1 MEAIKVNETYSLVK
15 VNPKSQE
22 AQNLIEFLKVQRPDA
37 YFNKMVK
44 LGFQS
49 PFKYF
54 TAPSG
59 NDGIVI
65 YNGHRFLLSSF
76 GIDKIDETSGVQEQE
91 VLDFIKSVSLPFE
104 PYDYQIDTITKCLT
118 NNKILI
124 RSATSSGK
132 SLSIS
137 LILEFFRRKGLKGI
151 LVVPNINLL
160 TQFKSDIESYGLKE
174 LLDEVQLL
182 GNGNESDFK
191 TTVTITTW
199 QSMIDHIKEVSPDFI
214 ICDEVHKES
223 GDVVSSIL
231 KESMNT
237 KIKLGFTGTLPE
249 DPIAKMTLLGLFG
262 EPYTV
267 ITAKE
272 LIQRGLATP
281 VKIKSVFLNYSKP
294 EITMFRELKDYQKQ
308 LKYIKD
314 HEKRLEIILKIALG
328 MREKDKNTLIL
339 YQHTE
344 HGKQIYSE
352 IFRRLNPG
360 EELSEK
366 DLTGKNAFEF
376 QKEHNLFFMNGE
388 VKGHIREKQRNLLE
402 EVHGSILVANYSVMS
417 TGVNLRN
424 LHFLILASPLK
435 AFTTISQSLG
445 RLMRKHPSKT
455 EAVIFDIVDNLGKSC
470 IFMKQFKHRVEAS
483 YIPEEFEIQRVDVS
497 M

>member
-1 MEAIKVNETYSLVK
+1 MRLTYRQIHKLLDKGVEMFVDSPTGKKKIVNKFSKMSEGYIIKYDDNTETNCAVAHNMIFNGILKGASEIQVGDVDDLSHKK
-15 VNPKSQE
+15 VISK
-22 AQNLIEFLKVQRPDA
+22 
-37 YFNKMVK
+37 
-44 LGFQS
+44 
-49 PFKYF
+49 
-54 TAPSG
+54 T
-59 NDGIVI
+59 
-65 YNGHRFLLSSF
+65 
-76 GIDKIDETSGVQEQE
+76 KIPEQE
-91 VLDFIKSVSLPFE
+91 YLDFEISDPNGL
-104 PYDYQIDTITKCLT
+104 YIQNGIIHH
-118 NNKILI
+118 N
-124 RSATSSGK
+124 SGK
-132 SLSIS
+132 SLGIS

-199 QSMIDHIKEVSPDFI
+199 QSMIDHIKEVQPDFI

-328 MREKDKNTLIL
+328 MRQKDKNTLIL

-352 IFRRLNPG
+352 IFKKLFPG
-360 EELSEK
+360 EELTEK

-376 QKEHNLFFMNGE
+376 QKDHNLFFMNGE

-402 EVHGSILVANYSVMS
+402 EVSGSILIAPYQVMS

-455 EAVIFDIVDNLGKSC
+455 EAIIFDIVDNLGKSC
-470 IFMKQFKHRVEAS
+470 IFMKQYKHRVEAS

>member
-1 MEAIKVNETYSLVK
+1 MKLTYRQIHKLLDKGVEMFVDSPTGKKKILNKFSKMSEGYIIKYDDNTETNCAVAHNMIFNGVLKGASEIQVGDVDYLSHKK
-15 VNPKSQE
+15 VISK
-22 AQNLIEFLKVQRPDA
+22 
-37 YFNKMVK
+37 
-44 LGFQS
+44 
-49 PFKYF
+49 
-54 TAPSG
+54 T
-59 NDGIVI
+59 
-65 YNGHRFLLSSF
+65 
-76 GIDKIDETSGVQEQE
+76 KIPEQE
-91 VLDFIKSVSLPFE
+91 YLDFEISDPNGL
-104 PYDYQIDTITKCLT
+104 YIQNGIIHH
-118 NNKILI
+118 N
-124 RSATSSGK
+124 SGK
-132 SLSIS
+132 SLGIS

-160 TQFKSDIESYGLKE
+160 TQFRSDIESYGLKE

-199 QSMIDHIKEVSPDFI
+199 QSMIDHIKEVQPDFI

-281 VKIKSVFLNYSKP
+281 VKIKSVFLNYTKP

-328 MREKDKNTLIL
+328 MRQKDKNTLIL

-360 EELSEK
+360 KELTEK

-402 EVHGSILVANYSVMS
+402 EVSGSILIAPYQVMS

-455 EAVIFDIVDNLGKSC
+455 EAIIFDIVDNLGKNC
-470 IFMKQFKHRVEAS
+470 IFMKQYKHRVEAS

>member
-1 MEAIKVNETYSLVK
+1 MRLTYRQIHKLLDKGVEMFVDSPTGKKKIVNKFSKMSEGYIIKYDDDTETNCAVAHNMIFNGVLKGASEIQVGDIDDLSHKK
-15 VNPKSQE
+15 VVSK
-22 AQNLIEFLKVQRPDA
+22 
-37 YFNKMVK
+37 
-44 LGFQS
+44 
-49 PFKYF
+49 
-54 TAPSG
+54 T
-59 NDGIVI
+59 
-65 YNGHRFLLSSF
+65 
-76 GIDKIDETSGVQEQE
+76 KIPEQE
-91 VLDFIKSVSLPFE
+91 YLDFEISDPNGL
-104 PYDYQIDTITKCLT
+104 YIQNGIIHH
-118 NNKILI
+118 N
-124 RSATSSGK
+124 SGK
-132 SLSIS
+132 SLGIS

-160 TQFKSDIESYGLKE
+160 TQFRSDIESYGLKE

-199 QSMIDHIKEVSPDFI
+199 QSMIDHIKEVKPDFI

-328 MREKDKNTLIL
+328 MRQKDKNTLIL

-360 EELSEK
+360 KELTEK

-455 EAVIFDIVDNLGKSC
+455 EAIIFDIVDNLGKNC
-470 IFMKQFKHRVEAS
+470 IFMKQYKHRVEAS

>member
-1 MEAIKVNETYSLVK
+1 MRLTYRQIHKLLDKGVEMFVDSPTGKKKILNKFSKMSEGYIIKYDDNTETNCAVAHNMIFNGILKGASEIQVGDIDYLSHKK
-15 VNPKSQE
+15 VISK
-22 AQNLIEFLKVQRPDA
+22 
-37 YFNKMVK
+37 
-44 LGFQS
+44 
-49 PFKYF
+49 
-54 TAPSG
+54 T
-59 NDGIVI
+59 
-65 YNGHRFLLSSF
+65 
-76 GIDKIDETSGVQEQE
+76 KIPEQE
-91 VLDFIKSVSLPFE
+91 YLDFEISDPNGL
-104 PYDYQIDTITKCLT
+104 YIQNGIIHH
-118 NNKILI
+118 N
-124 RSATSSGK
+124 SGK
-132 SLSIS
+132 SLGIS

-160 TQFKSDIESYGLKE
+160 TQFRSDIESYGLKE

-199 QSMIDHIKEVSPDFI
+199 QSMIDHIKEVQPDFI

-328 MREKDKNTLIL
+328 MRQKDKNTLIL

-352 IFRRLNPG
+352 TFKKLFPG
-360 EELSEK
+360 EELTEK

-455 EAVIFDIVDNLGKSC
+455 EAIIFDIVDNLGKNC
-470 IFMKQFKHRVEAS
+470 IFLKQYKHRVEAS

>member
-22 AQNLIEFLKVQRPDA
+22 ALNLIEFLKVQRPDA

-54 TAPSG
+54 TAPSPE
-59 NDGIVI
+59 GIVI

-76 GIDKIDETSGVQEQE
+76 GIDKIDETSGVKEQE

-104 PYDYQIDTITKCLT
+104 PYDYQIDTIKKCLM
-118 NNKILI
+118 NNKMLI
-124 RSATSSGK
+124 KSATSSGK

-160 TQFKSDIESYGLKE
+160 T
-174 LLDEVQLL
+174 
-182 GNGNESDFK
+182 NGNESDFK

-199 QSMIDHIKEVSPDFI
+199 QSMIDHIKEVQPDFI

-281 VKIKSVFLNYSKP
+281 VKIKSVFLNYTKP

-328 MREKDKNTLIL
+328 MRQKDKNTLIL

-352 IFRRLNPG
+352 IFKKLFPG
-360 EELSEK
+360 EELTEK

-376 QKEHNLFFMNGE
+376 QKDHNLFFMNGE

-402 EVHGSILVANYSVMS
+402 EVSGSILIAPYQVMS

-455 EAVIFDIVDNLGKSC
+455 EAIIFDIVDNLGKNC
-470 IFMKQFKHRVEAS
+470 IFLKQYKHRVEAS
-483 YIPEEFEIQRVDVS
+483 YIPEEFEIQRVDVNV
-497 M
+497 

>member
-1 MEAIKVNETYSLVK
+1 MRLTYRQIHKLLDKGVEMFVDSPTGKKKIVNKFSKMSEGYIIKYDDNSETNCAVAHNMIFNGVLKGASEIRVGDIDYLSHKK
-15 VNPKSQE
+15 VVSK
-22 AQNLIEFLKVQRPDA
+22 
-37 YFNKMVK
+37 
-44 LGFQS
+44 
-49 PFKYF
+49 
-54 TAPSG
+54 T
-59 NDGIVI
+59 
-65 YNGHRFLLSSF
+65 
-76 GIDKIDETSGVQEQE
+76 KIPEQE
-91 VLDFIKSVSLPFE
+91 YLDFEISDPNGL
-104 PYDYQIDTITKCLT
+104 YIQNGIIHH
-118 NNKILI
+118 N
-124 RSATSSGK
+124 SGK
-132 SLSIS
+132 SLAIS

-199 QSMIDHIKEVSPDFI
+199 QSMIDHIKEVKPDFI

-328 MREKDKNTLIL
+328 MRQKDKNTLIL

-402 EVHGSILVANYSVMS
+402 EVSGSILIAPYQVMS

-455 EAVIFDIVDNLGKSC
+455 EAIIFDIVDNLGKNC
-470 IFMKQFKHRVEAS
+470 IFMKQYKHRIEAS

>member
-1 MEAIKVNETYSLVK
+1 MRLTYRQIHKLLDKGVEMFVDSPTGKKKILNKFSKMSEGYIIKYDDNTETNCAVAHNMIFNGILKGASEIQVGDIDYLSHKK
-15 VNPKSQE
+15 VISK
-22 AQNLIEFLKVQRPDA
+22 
-37 YFNKMVK
+37 
-44 LGFQS
+44 
-49 PFKYF
+49 
-54 TAPSG
+54 T
-59 NDGIVI
+59 
-65 YNGHRFLLSSF
+65 
-76 GIDKIDETSGVQEQE
+76 KIPEQE
-91 VLDFIKSVSLPFE
+91 YLDFEISDPNGL
-104 PYDYQIDTITKCLT
+104 YIQNGIIHH
-118 NNKILI
+118 N
-124 RSATSSGK
+124 SGK
-132 SLSIS
+132 SLGIS

-160 TQFKSDIESYGLKE
+160 TQFRSDIESYGLKE

-199 QSMIDHIKEVSPDFI
+199 QSMIDHIKEVQPDFI

-328 MREKDKNTLIL
+328 MRQKDKNTLIL

-352 IFRRLNPG
+352 IFKKLFPG
-360 EELSEK
+360 EELTEK

-376 QKEHNLFFMNGE
+376 QKDHNLFFMNGE

-455 EAVIFDIVDNLGKSC
+455 EAIIFDIVDNLGKNC
-470 IFMKQFKHRVEAS
+470 IFLKQYKHRVEAS

>member
-1 MEAIKVNETYSLVK
+1 MRLTYRQIHKLLDKGVEMFVDSPTGKKKIVNKFSKMSEGYIIKYDDDTETNCAVAHNMIFNGVLKGASEIQVGDIDDLSHKK
-15 VNPKSQE
+15 VVSK
-22 AQNLIEFLKVQRPDA
+22 
-37 YFNKMVK
+37 
-44 LGFQS
+44 
-49 PFKYF
+49 
-54 TAPSG
+54 T
-59 NDGIVI
+59 
-65 YNGHRFLLSSF
+65 
-76 GIDKIDETSGVQEQE
+76 KIPEQE
-91 VLDFIKSVSLPFE
+91 YLDFEISDPNGL
-104 PYDYQIDTITKCLT
+104 YIQNGIIHH
-118 NNKILI
+118 N
-124 RSATSSGK
+124 SGK
-132 SLSIS
+132 SLGIS

-160 TQFKSDIESYGLKE
+160 TQFRSDIESYGLKE

-199 QSMIDHIKEVSPDFI
+199 QSMIDHIKEVKPDFI

-328 MREKDKNTLIL
+328 MRQKDKNTLIL

-360 EELSEK
+360 EELTEK

-455 EAVIFDIVDNLGKSC
+455 EAIIFDIVDNLGKNC
-470 IFMKQFKHRVEAS
+470 IFMKQYKHRVEAS

>member
-1 MEAIKVNETYSLVK
+1 MRLTYRQIHKLLDKGVEMFVDSPTGKKKILNKFSKMSEGYIIKYDDNTETNCAVAHNMIFNGILKGASEIQVGDIDYLSHKK
-15 VNPKSQE
+15 VISK
-22 AQNLIEFLKVQRPDA
+22 
-37 YFNKMVK
+37 
-44 LGFQS
+44 
-49 PFKYF
+49 
-54 TAPSG
+54 T
-59 NDGIVI
+59 
-65 YNGHRFLLSSF
+65 
-76 GIDKIDETSGVQEQE
+76 KIPEQE
-91 VLDFIKSVSLPFE
+91 YLDFEISDPNGL
-104 PYDYQIDTITKCLT
+104 YIQNGIIHH
-118 NNKILI
+118 N
-124 RSATSSGK
+124 SGK
-132 SLSIS
+132 SLGIS

-160 TQFKSDIESYGLKE
+160 TQFRSDIESYGLKE

-199 QSMIDHIKEVSPDFI
+199 QSMIDHIKEVQPDFI

-360 EELSEK
+360 EELTEK

-402 EVHGSILVANYSVMS
+402 EVSGSILIAPYQVMS

-455 EAVIFDIVDNLGKSC
+455 EAIIFDIVDNLGKNC
-470 IFMKQFKHRVEAS
+470 IFMKQYKHRVEAS

>member
-1 MEAIKVNETYSLVK
+1 MRLTYRQIHKLLDKGVEMFVDSPTGKKKIVNKFSKMSEGYIIKYDDNTETNCAVAHNMIFNGILKGASEIQVGDIDYLSHKK
-15 VNPKSQE
+15 VISK
-22 AQNLIEFLKVQRPDA
+22 
-37 YFNKMVK
+37 
-44 LGFQS
+44 
-49 PFKYF
+49 
-54 TAPSG
+54 T
-59 NDGIVI
+59 
-65 YNGHRFLLSSF
+65 
-76 GIDKIDETSGVQEQE
+76 KIPEQE
-91 VLDFIKSVSLPFE
+91 YLDFEISDPNGL
-104 PYDYQIDTITKCLT
+104 YIQNGIIHH
-118 NNKILI
+118 N
-124 RSATSSGK
+124 SGK
-132 SLSIS
+132 SLAIS
-137 LILEFFRRKGLKGI
+137 LILEFFRRKGLKGL

-160 TQFKSDIESYGLKE
+160 TQFRSDIESYGLKE

-199 QSMIDHIKEVSPDFI
+199 QSMIDHIKEVKPDFI

-294 EITMFRELKDYQKQ
+294 EIAMFRELKDYQKQ

-352 IFRRLNPG
+352 IFKKLFPG
-360 EELSEK
+360 EELTEK

-376 QKEHNLFFMNGE
+376 QKDHNLFFMNGE

-402 EVHGSILVANYSVMS
+402 EVSGSILIAPYQVMS

-455 EAVIFDIVDNLGKSC
+455 EAIIFDIVDNLGKNC
-470 IFMKQFKHRVEAS
+470 IFMKQYKHRVEAS
-483 YIPEEFEIQRVDVS
+483 YIPEEFEIQRVDVD

>member
-1 MEAIKVNETYSLVK
+1 MRLTYRQIHKLLDKGVEMFVDSPTGKKKILNKFSKMSEGYIIKYDDNTETNCAVAHNMIFNGILKGASEIQVGDIDYLSHKK
-15 VNPKSQE
+15 VISK
-22 AQNLIEFLKVQRPDA
+22 
-37 YFNKMVK
+37 
-44 LGFQS
+44 
-49 PFKYF
+49 
-54 TAPSG
+54 T
-59 NDGIVI
+59 
-65 YNGHRFLLSSF
+65 
-76 GIDKIDETSGVQEQE
+76 KIPEQE
-91 VLDFIKSVSLPFE
+91 YLDFEISDPNGL
-104 PYDYQIDTITKCLT
+104 YIQNGIIHH
-118 NNKILI
+118 N
-124 RSATSSGK
+124 SGK
-132 SLSIS
+132 SLGIS

-160 TQFKSDIESYGLKE
+160 TQFRSDIESYGLKE

-199 QSMIDHIKEVSPDFI
+199 QSMIDHIKEVQPDFI

-328 MREKDKNTLIL
+328 MRQKDKNTLIL

-352 IFRRLNPG
+352 IFKKLFPG
-360 EELSEK
+360 EELTEK

-376 QKEHNLFFMNGE
+376 QKDHNLFFMNGE

-455 EAVIFDIVDNLGKSC
+455 EAIIFDIVDNLGKNC
-470 IFMKQFKHRVEAS
+470 IFMKQYKHRVEAS

>member
-1 MEAIKVNETYSLVK
+1 MRLTYRQIHKLLDKGVEMFVDSPTGKKKILNKFSKMSEGYIIKYDDNTETNCAVAHNMIFNGVLKGASEIQVGDIDDLSHKK
-15 VNPKSQE
+15 VVSK
-22 AQNLIEFLKVQRPDA
+22 
-37 YFNKMVK
+37 
-44 LGFQS
+44 
-49 PFKYF
+49 
-54 TAPSG
+54 T
-59 NDGIVI
+59 
-65 YNGHRFLLSSF
+65 
-76 GIDKIDETSGVQEQE
+76 KIPEQE
-91 VLDFIKSVSLPFE
+91 YLDFEISDPNGL
-104 PYDYQIDTITKCLT
+104 YIQNGIIHH
-118 NNKILI
+118 N
-124 RSATSSGK
+124 SGK
-132 SLSIS
+132 SLGIS

-199 QSMIDHIKEVSPDFI
+199 QSMIDHIKEVQPDFI

-328 MREKDKNTLIL
+328 MRQKDKNTLIL

-360 EELSEK
+360 KELTEK

-402 EVHGSILVANYSVMS
+402 EVNGSILIAPYQVMS

-455 EAVIFDIVDNLGKSC
+455 EAIIFDIVDNLGKNC
-470 IFMKQFKHRVEAS
+470 IFMKQYKHRVEAS

>member
-1 MEAIKVNETYSLVK
+1 MRLTYRQIHKLLDKGVEMFVDSPTGKKKIVNKFSKMSEGYIIKYDDNTETNCAVAHNMIFNGILKGASEIQVGDIDYLSHKK
-15 VNPKSQE
+15 VISK
-22 AQNLIEFLKVQRPDA
+22 
-37 YFNKMVK
+37 
-44 LGFQS
+44 
-49 PFKYF
+49 
-54 TAPSG
+54 T
-59 NDGIVI
+59 
-65 YNGHRFLLSSF
+65 
-76 GIDKIDETSGVQEQE
+76 KIPEQE
-91 VLDFIKSVSLPFE
+91 YLDFEISDPNGL
-104 PYDYQIDTITKCLT
+104 YIQNGIIHH
-118 NNKILI
+118 N
-124 RSATSSGK
+124 SGK
-132 SLSIS
+132 SLAIS
-137 LILEFFRRKGLKGI
+137 LILEFFRRKGLKGL

-160 TQFKSDIESYGLKE
+160 TQFRSDIESYGLKE

-199 QSMIDHIKEVSPDFI
+199 QSMIDHIKEVQPDFI

-360 EELSEK
+360 EELTEK

-376 QKEHNLFFMNGE
+376 QKEHSLFFMNGE

-402 EVHGSILVANYSVMS
+402 EVSGSILIAPYQVMS

-455 EAVIFDIVDNLGKSC
+455 EAIIFDIVDNLGKSC
-470 IFMKQFKHRVEAS
+470 IFMKQYKHRVEAS

>member
-1 MEAIKVNETYSLVK
+1 MKLTYRQIHKLLDKGVEMFVDSPTGKKKILNKFSKMSEGYIIKYDDNTETNCAVAHNMIFNGVLKGASEIQVGDVDYLSHKK
-15 VNPKSQE
+15 VISK
-22 AQNLIEFLKVQRPDA
+22 
-37 YFNKMVK
+37 
-44 LGFQS
+44 
-49 PFKYF
+49 
-54 TAPSG
+54 T
-59 NDGIVI
+59 
-65 YNGHRFLLSSF
+65 
-76 GIDKIDETSGVQEQE
+76 KIPEQE
-91 VLDFIKSVSLPFE
+91 YLDFEISDPNGL
-104 PYDYQIDTITKCLT
+104 YIQNGIIHH
-118 NNKILI
+118 N
-124 RSATSSGK
+124 SGK
-132 SLSIS
+132 SLGIS

-160 TQFKSDIESYGLKE
+160 TQFRSDIESYGLKE

-199 QSMIDHIKEVSPDFI
+199 QSMIDHIKEVQPDFI

-281 VKIKSVFLNYSKP
+281 VKIKSVFLNYTKP

-328 MREKDKNTLIL
+328 MRQKDKNTLIL

-455 EAVIFDIVDNLGKSC
+455 EAIIFDIVDNLGKNC
-470 IFMKQFKHRVEAS
+470 IFMKQYKHRVEAS

>member
-1 MEAIKVNETYSLVK
+1 MRLTYRQIHKLLDKGVEMFVDSPTGKKKIVNKFSKMSEGYIIKYDDNTETNCAVAHNMIFNGILKGASEIQVGDIDDLSHKK
-15 VNPKSQE
+15 VVSK
-22 AQNLIEFLKVQRPDA
+22 
-37 YFNKMVK
+37 
-44 LGFQS
+44 
-49 PFKYF
+49 
-54 TAPSG
+54 T
-59 NDGIVI
+59 
-65 YNGHRFLLSSF
+65 
-76 GIDKIDETSGVQEQE
+76 KIPEQE
-91 VLDFIKSVSLPFE
+91 YLDFEISDPNGL
-104 PYDYQIDTITKCLT
+104 YIQNGIIHH
-118 NNKILI
+118 N
-124 RSATSSGK
+124 SGK
-132 SLSIS
+132 SLGIS

-199 QSMIDHIKEVSPDFI
+199 QSMIDHIKEVQPDFI
-214 ICDEVHKES
+214 ICDEAHKES

-314 HEKRLEIILKIALG
+314 HEKRLEVILKIALG

-352 IFRRLNPG
+352 IFRRLFPG

-455 EAVIFDIVDNLGKSC
+455 EAIIFDIVDNLGKNC
-470 IFMKQFKHRVEAS
+470 IFMKQYKHRVEAS

>member
-1 MEAIKVNETYSLVK
+1 ML
-15 VNPKSQE
+15 
-22 AQNLIEFLKVQRPDA
+22 F
-37 YFNKMVK
+37 
-44 LGFQS
+44 
-49 PFKYF
+49 
-54 TAPSG
+54 
-59 NDGIVI
+59 
-65 YNGHRFLLSSF
+65 
-76 GIDKIDETSGVQEQE
+76 
-91 VLDFIKSVSLPFE
+91 
-104 PYDYQIDTITKCLT
+104 
-118 NNKILI
+118 
-124 RSATSSGK
+124 RS
-132 SLSIS
+132 
-137 LILEFFRRKGLKGI
+137 
-151 LVVPNINLL
+151 
-160 TQFKSDIESYGLKE
+160 QFKSDIESYGLKE

-182 GNGNESDFK
+182 GNGNESDFN

-199 QSMIDHIKEVSPDFI
+199 QSMIDHIKEVKPDFI

-314 HEKRLEIILKIALG
+314 HEKRSDVILKIALG
-328 MREKDKNTLIL
+328 MRQKDKNTLIL

-352 IFRRLNPG
+352 IFRRLFPG
-360 EELSEK
+360 EELTEK

-402 EVHGSILVANYSVMS
+402 EG
-417 TGVNLRN
+417 
-424 LHFLILASPLK
+424 F
-435 AFTTISQSLG
+435 
-445 RLMRKHPSKT
+445 
-455 EAVIFDIVDNLGKSC
+455 
-470 IFMKQFKHRVEAS
+470 
-483 YIPEEFEIQRVDVS
+483 FEIELGDNSSIILNENQEVLLKDGRIVKAKELTEEDEISDEWIKQSKVS
-497 M
+497 LRLQNNK